1 VTLAVS
7 DARLKLLTATVDA
20 GTMSDPA
27 SIPAVENALRGI
39 RTASASDLSVPEQ
52 RTALEE
58 DARRAGATFV
68 AIGKAAHENQDWPS

>member
-20 GTMSDPA
+20 GAMSDPA
-27 SIPAVENALRGI
+27 SIPAVENALQGI
-39 RTASASDLSVPEQ
+39 GTASAGDLTVPGH

-68 AIGKAAHENQDWPS
+68 DIGKAAHESQDWPS